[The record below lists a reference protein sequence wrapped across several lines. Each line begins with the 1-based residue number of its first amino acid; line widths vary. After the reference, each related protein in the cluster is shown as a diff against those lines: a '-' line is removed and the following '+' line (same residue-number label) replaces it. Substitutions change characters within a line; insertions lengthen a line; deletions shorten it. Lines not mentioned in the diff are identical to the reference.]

1 MSLGSP
7 PDDIMK
13 GEGQNPFNLFAQLQK
28 EGDGGGSDAAAQQ
41 LPQLFEK
48 LLMTQPGNATDSA
61 NPDE

>member
-1 MSLGSP
+1 
-7 PDDIMK
+7 MK